1 MPASI
6 FWAIGFHVIEL
17 SKAGLIKMLASLT
30 GRRLRRATEPRVGKE
45 FHGERTMSVNFRN
58 CKIIYEKYLLSL
70 ASRRKITK
78 TRSML
83 RLLSLI
89 SALLMSYVPSL
100 VACEGCKEP
109 SNVIG
114 ASGVGGIGA
123 SFSWSVL
130 FMIGMLA
137 FLMTGMVLMM
147 IRSCRQLAAQRQ
159 RVAVKTH

>member
-1 MPASI
+1 MDFQEKSAN
-6 FWAIGFHVIEL
+6 A
-17 SKAGLIKMLASLT
+17 LASHL
-30 GRRLRRATEPRVGKE
+30 
-45 FHGERTMSVNFRN
+45 
-58 CKIIYEKYLLSL
+58 
-70 ASRRKITK
+70 KITK
-78 TRSML
+78 TKPML
-83 RLLSLI
+83 RLLWLI

-137 FLMTGMVLMM
+137 FLMTGMVIMM
-147 IRSCRQLAAQRQ
+147 IRSCRQLATQHQRI
-159 RVAVKTH
+159 AVESH

>member
-1 MPASI
+1 M
-6 FWAIGFHVIEL
+6 AIRSAKEKGTN
-17 SKAGLIKMLASLT
+17 SA
-30 GRRLRRATEPRVGKE
+30 LRQRNQV
-45 FHGERTMSVNFRN
+45 MSVNFRD

-83 RLLSLI
+83 RLLWLI
-89 SALLMSYVPSL
+89 SALLMGYLPSL

-137 FLMTGMVLMM
+137 FLITGMVLMM

-159 RVAVKTH
+159 RVAVETH

>member
-1 MPASI
+1 MDFQEKSAN
-6 FWAIGFHVIEL
+6 A
-17 SKAGLIKMLASLT
+17 LASHL
-30 GRRLRRATEPRVGKE
+30 
-45 FHGERTMSVNFRN
+45 
-58 CKIIYEKYLLSL
+58 KIAK
-70 ASRRKITK
+70 TK
-78 TRSML
+78 PML
-83 RLLSLI
+83 RLLWLI

-137 FLMTGMVLMM
+137 FLMTGMVIMM
-147 IRSCRQLAAQRQ
+147 IRSCRQLATQHQRI
-159 RVAVKTH
+159 AVESH

>member
-1 MPASI
+1 
-6 FWAIGFHVIEL
+6 L
-17 SKAGLIKMLASLT
+17 GLPVHDSLHPLVFLGHKSLEICEIAAVSVFEFLQEKDGNALA
-30 GRRLRRATEPRVGKE
+30 P
-45 FHGERTMSVNFRN
+45 
-58 CKIIYEKYLLSL
+58 
-70 ASRRKITK
+70 RRKITK
-78 TRSML
+78 TKSML
-83 RLLSLI
+83 RLLWLL

-137 FLMTGMVLMM
+137 FLMSGMVLMM

-159 RVAVKTH
+159 RVAMESH

>member
-1 MPASI
+1 MSDFEFLQEKDGNA
-6 FWAIGFHVIEL
+6 
-17 SKAGLIKMLASLT
+17 LAP
-30 GRRLRRATEPRVGKE
+30 RL
-45 FHGERTMSVNFRN
+45 
-58 CKIIYEKYLLSL
+58 
-70 ASRRKITK
+70 KITK
-78 TRSML
+78 TKSML
-83 RLLSLI
+83 RLLWLL

-137 FLMTGMVLMM
+137 FLMSGMVLMM

-159 RVAVKTH
+159 RVAMESH

>member
-1 MPASI
+1 
-6 FWAIGFHVIEL
+6 
-17 SKAGLIKMLASLT
+17 
-30 GRRLRRATEPRVGKE
+30 
-45 FHGERTMSVNFRN
+45 MSVNFRD

-78 TRSML
+78 TRFMP
-83 RLLSLI
+83 RLLWLI
-89 SALLMSYVPSL
+89 SALLMGYLPSL

-137 FLMTGMVLMM
+137 FLITGMAFVQAVGSPTPA
-147 IRSCRQLAAQRQ
+147 RSGRNSL
-159 RVAVKTH
+159 TSH

>member
-1 MPASI
+1 
-6 FWAIGFHVIEL
+6 
-17 SKAGLIKMLASLT
+17 
-30 GRRLRRATEPRVGKE
+30 
-45 FHGERTMSVNFRN
+45 
-58 CKIIYEKYLLSL
+58 
-70 ASRRKITK
+70 
-78 TRSML
+78 ML
-83 RLLSLI
+83 RLLWLL

-137 FLMTGMVLMM
+137 FLMSGVVLMM
-147 IRSCRQLAAQRQ
+147 VRSCRQLADQRQ
-159 RVAVKTH
+159 RVAMESH

>member
-1 MPASI
+1 
-6 FWAIGFHVIEL
+6 
-17 SKAGLIKMLASLT
+17 
-30 GRRLRRATEPRVGKE
+30 
-45 FHGERTMSVNFRN
+45 MSVNFRN

-83 RLLSLI
+83 RLLWLI
-89 SALLMSYVPSL
+89 SVLLMSYLPSL

>member
-1 MPASI
+1 
-6 FWAIGFHVIEL
+6 
-17 SKAGLIKMLASLT
+17 
-30 GRRLRRATEPRVGKE
+30 
-45 FHGERTMSVNFRN
+45 MSVFEFLQ
-58 CKIIYEKYLLSL
+58 EKDGNAL
-70 ASRRKITK
+70 APRRKITK
-78 TRSML
+78 TKSML
-83 RLLSLI
+83 RLLWLL

-137 FLMTGMVLMM
+137 FLMSGMVLMM

-159 RVAVKTH
+159 RVAMESH

>member
-1 MPASI
+1 MPPGCAASGKGWSLRLRLR
-6 FWAIGFHVIEL
+6 WAPALLDFQEK
-17 SKAGLIKMLASLT
+17 SANALASHL
-30 GRRLRRATEPRVGKE
+30 
-45 FHGERTMSVNFRN
+45 
-58 CKIIYEKYLLSL
+58 
-70 ASRRKITK
+70 KITK
-78 TRSML
+78 TKPML
-83 RLLSLI
+83 RLLWLI

-159 RVAVKTH
+159 RVAVETH

>member
-1 MPASI
+1 
-6 FWAIGFHVIEL
+6 
-17 SKAGLIKMLASLT
+17 
-30 GRRLRRATEPRVGKE
+30 
-45 FHGERTMSVNFRN
+45 
-58 CKIIYEKYLLSL
+58 
-70 ASRRKITK
+70 
-78 TRSML
+78 ML
-83 RLLSLI
+83 RLLWLI
-89 SALLMSYVPSL
+89 SALLMSYLPSL

-109 SNVIG
+109 ANVIG

-159 RVAVKTH
+159 RVAVETH

>member
-1 MPASI
+1 MSQSS
-6 FWAIGFHVIEL
+6 VSL
-17 SKAGLIKMLASLT
+17 CSKPSAGCDACALCA
-30 GRRLRRATEPRVGKE
+30 GC
-45 FHGERTMSVNFRN
+45 SVSCCCAVDAAVECSPVVPQCRFPDFRN

-78 TRSML
+78 TRSMP
-83 RLLSLI
+83 RLLWLI
-89 SALLMSYVPSL
+89 SALLMSYLPSL

-159 RVAVKTH
+159 RVAVETH